1 MTAPMVPT
9 RGERNN
15 NPCNLRDFGIVWD
28 GLAEPPHD
36 GDGYCRF
43 AYAAAGIR
51 AGARDL
57 HTKWAR
63 GLNTVRQ
70 IISVFAPP
78 SENATG
84 AYVSDVA
91 ARLGIGPDDPVD
103 LADVEALQEF
113 VTAVIFH
120 ENGRCI
126 YATTLIRTATAAA
139 LTRSV

>member
-1 MTAPMVPT
+1 MVPT

-15 NPCNLRDFGIVWD
+15 NPCNLRDFGIAWD
-28 GLAEPPHD
+28 GLDEAPHD
-36 GDGYCRF
+36 DDGYCRF
-43 AYAAAGIR
+43 ASALAGIR

-57 HTKWAR
+57 HSKWAR
-63 GLNTVRQ
+63 GLNTVRA

-84 AYVSDVA
+84 AYIGDVA
-91 ARLGIGPDDPVD
+91 QRLGIGPDDPVD
-103 LADVEALQEF
+103 LADAETLQAF

-126 YATTLIRTATAAA
+126 YATTLIRAATAAA
-139 LTRSV
+139 LTPSA